1 MGEVN
6 FREYRGVRKDV
17 CAKIGVFA
25 GAHSCGLL
33 VAFLSFFPG
42 AHTNSK
48 IVEVFAQHG
57 HASFAVFPSFLL
69 FPAKL
74 KTLRQFFPKLLSL
87 CCVANVHILQDA
99 SGHLM

>member
-33 VAFLSFFPG
+33 VAFLSFFQ
-42 AHTNSK
+42 
-48 IVEVFAQHG
+48 V
-57 HASFAVFPSFLL
+57 L
-69 FPAKL
+69 
-74 KTLRQFFPKLLSL
+74 TLIPR
-87 CCVANVHILQDA
+87 
-99 SGHLM
+99 